1 MKSTFIF
8 LGGLCALLG
17 VAFGA
22 FGAHALKNSL
32 STEALAIY
40 RTAVDYQMWHALG
53 LLAIGILNQQS
64 PEINILR
71 WSGWLMFSGIVLFS
85 GSLYVLAC
93 TNTTWV
99 GIITPIGGVCFLLA
113 WLFLCLSFHRKSSPG
128 RYH

>member
-1 MKSTFIF
+1 MKSKFIF

-22 FGAHALKNSL
+22 FGAHALKTSL

-53 LLAIGILNQQS
+53 LLCIGILNQQS
-64 PEINILR
+64 PEIKVLR
-71 WSGWLMFSGIVLFS
+71 WSGWLMFSGIILFS
-85 GSLYVLAC
+85 GSLYVLAY

-99 GIITPIGGVCFLLA
+99 GMITPIGGVCFLLA
-113 WLFLCLSFHRKSSPG
+113 WLFLCLSFHRKNSLG